1 MKTKW
6 NQVLLVSILLSLL
19 FLAPSITQ
27 LAFSDGLFEENLP
40 PASVGDRRA
49 GLFVK
54 INPPILTSDSKQDAY
69 VLFRL
74 FDEKTNQTIEHTT
87 YLISITKGGSPDQR
101 PIINDF
107 FHAHNGVLKLK
118 IEPTAGELNIFG
130 DRDPFQNALV
140 ADPGGNVLIRGP
152 LLLDGGLYHFQIEI
166 FGIDNDRNIFK
177 PEDAPRFD
185 SYLSVGDV
193 FRENLTYNG
202 KEYNA
207 TLISYYDK
215 IRNFNFNAST
225 LVASW
230 EMPFDWNMS
239 RINATNIF
247 VHEELKVPKSFS
259 EFSNTTV
266 FNATVNGQPVSGRG
280 LAIDPFSSDKALIIH
295 YLLTKNDIKKLAG
308 MKEVVDESN
317 NTMKFTLM
325 PIRQPSKQSSSDIT
339 TDFGAIHASLTW
351 SPNPPSPGTAS
362 NLTLKFSDAQK
373 DSSLNADVNYGLVIR
388 SIDGKEIIRKD
399 NLIAL
404 NGTGTVSLTI
414 PIRGVYQ
421 IEVDVKSLKF
431 PGQTLPDETRKG
443 LARGFI
449 VLP

>member
-1 MKTKW
+1 MAKW
-6 NQVLLVSILLSLL
+6 NQLLLFSILLSFL
-19 FLAPSITQ
+19 FLTPSIRN

-40 PASVGDRRA
+40 PASVGDRQA
-49 GLFVK
+49 GLYVK

-87 YLISITKGGSPDQR
+87 YQISITKGGSPDQR
-101 PIINDF
+101 PLVNDF
-107 FHAHNGVLKLK
+107 FHAHNGLLKLK
-118 IEPTAGELNIFG
+118 IEPTPGELTLFG
-130 DRDPFQNALV
+130 DRDPFQNALL
-140 ADPGGNVLIRGP
+140 ADPGGNVVIRGP
-152 LLLDGGLYHFQIEI
+152 LLLDGGLYHFHIEI

-177 PEDAPRFD
+177 PEDAPKFD

-215 IRNFNFNAST
+215 IRNFNFEASK
-225 LVASW
+225 LLASW
-230 EMPFDWNMS
+230 EMPFDWNLS
-239 RINATNIF
+239 RIKAVNIF
-247 VHEELKVPKSFS
+247 VHEELKVPKSFA

-266 FNATVNGQPVSGRG
+266 FNATVNGQPVSGRA

-295 YLLTKNDIKKLAG
+295 YLLTKNDILKLAG
-308 MKEVVDESN
+308 MKEVVGDSN

-325 PIRQPSKQSSSDIT
+325 PIGHASKQSSSDII
-339 TDFGAIHASLTW
+339 TDFGAIHLSLAW
-351 SPNPPSPGTAS
+351 SPNPPRPGSES

-373 DSSLNADVNYGLVIR
+373 DSSLNADVNYGVVIR
-388 SIDGKEIIRKD
+388 SSDGKEVVRKD
-399 NLIAL
+399 NLFAL
-404 NGTGTVSLTI
+404 NGTGTVNLTM
-414 PIRGVYQ
+414 PASGVYQ

-431 PGQTLPDETRKG
+431 PGQTLLDETRKG
-443 LARGFI
+443 LARGFL
-449 VLP
+449 VVP

>member
-1 MKTKW
+1 LKIKW
-6 NQVLLVSILLSLL
+6 NQVLLVGVLLSFL
-19 FLAPSITQ
+19 FLTPSIRK

-40 PASVGDRRA
+40 PASVGDRQA

-54 INPPILTSDSKQDAY
+54 INPPILTSDSARDAY
-69 VLFRL
+69 ALFRL

-87 YLISITKGGSPDQR
+87 YQISITKGSSPDQR
-101 PIINDF
+101 PLVNDF

-118 IEPTAGELNIFG
+118 VEPKPGELTILGN
-130 DRDPFQNALV
+130 RDPFQDALV
-140 ADPGGNVLIRGP
+140 ADPGGNILIRGP
-152 LLLDGGLYHFQIEI
+152 LLLEGGIYHFQIEI

-177 PEDAPRFD
+177 PEDAPKFD

-193 FRENLTYNG
+193 FRENLTYNA
-202 KEYNA
+202 KVYNA

-215 IRNFNFNAST
+215 IQNFNFEASK

-230 EMPFDWNMS
+230 EMPFDWNLS
-239 RINATNIF
+239 RINATSIF
-247 VHEELKVPKSFS
+247 VHEEFMVPKSFS
-259 EFSNTTV
+259 EFSNITV

-295 YLLTKNDIKKLAG
+295 YLLTKNDIIKLAE
-308 MKEVVDESN
+308 MKDVVGGSN

-325 PIRQPSKQSSSDIT
+325 PMGHASKQSSSDIT

-351 SPNPPSPGTAS
+351 SPDPPRPGSETK
-362 NLTLKFSDAQK
+362 LTLKFSDAQK
-373 DSSLNADVNYGLVIR
+373 DSSLNADVNYGLSIR
-388 SIDGKEIIRKD
+388 SSDGKEIIRKD
-399 NLIAL
+399 NLFAL

-414 PIRGVYQ
+414 PASGVYQ
-421 IEVDVKSLKF
+421 IEVDVKSLKYS
-431 PGQTLPDETRKG
+431 GQTAPDGTRKG

>member
-1 MKTKW
+1 MTKW
-6 NQVLLVSILLSLL
+6 NQVLLVSILLSFL
-19 FLAPSITQ
+19 FIIPSLSKI
-27 LAFSDGLFEENLP
+27 AFSDGLFEENLP
-40 PASVGDRRA
+40 PASVGDRQA
-49 GLFVK
+49 GLYVK

-74 FDEKTNQTIEHTT
+74 FDEKTNQTIQHTT
-87 YLISITKGGSPDQR
+87 YQISITKGGSLNQR
-101 PIINDF
+101 PIVNDF

-118 IEPTAGELNIFG
+118 IEPTPGELSVLG

-140 ADPGGNVLIRGP
+140 ADPGGNVVIRGP
-152 LLLDGGLYHFQIEI
+152 LLLDGGLYHFHIEI

-177 PEDAPRFD
+177 PEDAPKFD

-193 FRENLTYNG
+193 FKENLTYNG

-215 IRNFNFNAST
+215 IRDFNFEASK

-230 EMPFDWNMS
+230 EMPFDWNLS
-239 RINATNIF
+239 RIKAVNIF
-247 VHEELKVPKSFS
+247 VHEELKVPKSFT

-266 FNATVNGQPVSGRG
+266 FNATVNGQPVSGRA
-280 LAIDPFSSDKALIIH
+280 LAIDPFSSDNALIIH
-295 YLLTKNDIKKLAG
+295 YLLTKNDILKLAG
-308 MKEVVDESN
+308 MKEVVDDSN

-325 PIRQPSKQSSSDIT
+325 PISHASKQSSSDIT
-339 TDFGAIHASLTW
+339 TDFGAIHISLNW
-351 SPNPPSPGTAS
+351 SPNPPRPGSES
-362 NLTLKFSDAQK
+362 NLTLKFNDAQK

-388 SIDGKEIIRKD
+388 SSDGKEIIRKD
-399 NLIAL
+399 NLFAS
-404 NGTGTVSLTI
+404 NGTGTVSLII
-414 PIRGVYQ
+414 PVSGVYQ

-431 PGQTLPDETRKG
+431 SGQTMPDQTRKG